1 MDEIERRTSYHE
13 NNSPFQHP
21 RVQREPGKK
30 VEVTPPGFSSCDN
43 LEYNRVAKTLAW
55 YFS

>member
-1 MDEIERRTSYHE
+1 MDEIERRPSYHE
-13 NNSPFQHP
+13 NDYSFQHHE
-21 RVQREPGKK
+21 VCREPGKK
-30 VEVTPPGFSSCDN
+30 AKVTPPGFSSCDN